1 MLSVA
6 NLCLAHGKERVVE
19 DVSLTFHPGEVTAL
33 IGPNGAGK
41 STLLQALFRLHAPES
56 GQLLMDGRPAIT
68 WKQAAWQDRIGYMP
82 QDNGV
87 HGSLT
92 ALETILLGSLE
103 DLTLRLSDAVLRRAA
118 ESLDRFGL
126 LDLSERRLDTLSGG
140 QRQLVYF
147 AQAMMRKPD
156 ILLLDEPVSALDLR
170 HQRILLR
177 HVRETTKAGGLVTVT
192 VLHDL
197 NLTIAYADRV
207 VLMDRGRIVA
217 DGTPAAVLTPDNL
230 ARVYGVAVSTYPT
243 PDGFAIHVHDALGQ
257 SS

>member
-1 MLSVA
+1 MLA
-6 NLCLAHGKERVVE
+6 TRNLSLAHGKTEVIRE
-19 DVSLTFHPGEVTAL
+19 VSLAFRPGEVTAL

-41 STLLQALFRLHAPES
+41 STLLQSLFGLHRPQA
-56 GQLLMDGRPAIT
+56 GTILLDHKPLANWRPAD
-68 WKQAAWQDRIGYMP
+68 WQARIGYMP

-103 DLTLRLSDAVLRRAA
+103 ELSLRLSDPILRRAA

-126 LDLSERRLDTLSGG
+126 LDLSERRLETLSGG

-147 AQAMMRKPD
+147 AQAMMRSPK

-170 HQRILLR
+170 HQRVLLR
-177 HVRETTKAGGLVTVT
+177 HVRETTKTSDLVTIA

-197 NLTIAYADRV
+197 NLAAGYADRV
-207 VLMDRGRIVA
+207 VLMNEGRIIA
-217 DGTPAAVLTPDNL
+217 DGTPAEVLTPAHL
-230 ARVYGVAVSTYPT
+230 ARVYGVEVATYPT
-243 PDGFAIHVHDALGQ
+243 PDGFALHVRNALSGA
-257 SS
+257 

>member
-1 MLSVA
+1 MLATRALS
-6 NLCLAHGKERVVE
+6 LAHGKETILR
-19 DVSLTFHPGEVTAL
+19 DVSLTFHPSEVTAL

-41 STLLQALFRLHAPES
+41 STLLRALFGLHPPQAGTLVMEDRALSDWRLA
-56 GQLLMDGRPAIT
+56 D
-68 WKQAAWQDRIGYMP
+68 WQARIGYMP

-103 DLTLRLSDAVLRRAA
+103 ELSLRLSESVLRRAA

-126 LDLSERRLDTLSGG
+126 LALSERRLETLSGG

-147 AQAMMRKPD
+147 AQAMMRAPK

-177 HVRETTKAGGLVTVT
+177 HVRETTKAGTLITVA

-197 NLTIAYADRV
+197 NLAIAYADRV
-207 VLMDRGRIVA
+207 VLMDEGRIVA
-217 DGTPAAVLTPDNL
+217 DGTPAEVLTPANL
-230 ARVYGVAVSTYPT
+230 ADVYGIEVSTYPT
-243 PDGFAIHVHDALGQ
+243 PGGFALHVHDAFGDI
-257 SS
+257 